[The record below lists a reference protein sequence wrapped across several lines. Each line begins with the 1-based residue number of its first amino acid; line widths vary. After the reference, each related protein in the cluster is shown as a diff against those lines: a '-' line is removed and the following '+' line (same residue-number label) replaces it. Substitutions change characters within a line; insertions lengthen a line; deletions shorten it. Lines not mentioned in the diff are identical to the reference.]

1 MRCESSTRYSTS
13 ASSHCPRPEL
23 RGRWLALALA
33 AALLATAPARPSHAE
48 APLAHAP
55 RVASYTLTAKL
66 DAAEHRVTARGTIEL
81 FNYTAVPLHELYLHL
96 YMNAFKNDE
105 SLFLRSPFGAGRS
118 GQHGGKWGYIDVKRL
133 YARESSSELWPN
145 HDPKSPGD
153 TDDETDVRVPLPAPL
168 EAGKTLTMD
177 VEFTVKLPEI
187 VERTGYVDDYHFV
200 AQWFPKLAR
209 LMPDGEFAHF
219 AFHPQSEFAAN
230 FGSYD
235 VTLDVPSRDVVGAT
249 GVCQA
254 AEGAAPAGRR
264 VLRCRADDVH
274 DFAWTSWPSFVERK
288 ARVGAVDVRV
298 LVPPGHARNAE
309 LELDTVRFG
318 LQNFGERF
326 GPYPYSTLTVV
337 HPPEAASDSG
347 GMEYPTLITT
357 GGPWYTPYS
366 GARAIEAVTIHEL
379 GHQWFY
385 GLFASD
391 EHRFPFLDEG
401 LNSYAEHSAL
411 GARYG
416 DGSAF
421 DGFGLAI
428 ANEALSRAIAAAR
441 GADEPMAQ
449 GAADFFSFR
458 SLGAIVYN
466 RTASL
471 FSTFERVYGKQ
482 NLALAFADYAA
493 FARFRH
499 PEPQQLVDAVRGRLG
514 DGAAR
519 NLERALFERATV
531 DYLVR
536 DVQSAGSDPA
546 AGVFDA
552 AEGRRTVPRLEVRP
566 PEHWVGHAIV
576 LRHGTLE
583 LPVQIELAFDD
594 GHRERREWNGEG
606 THYTVSC
613 RGPAKLVGVTVDPE
627 QRVLL
632 DDDLTNNA
640 AGSADQGAPRSLE
653 RLLYWSEL
661 LLGGGLP

>member
-1 MRCESSTRYSTS
+1 
-13 ASSHCPRPEL
+13 
-23 RGRWLALALA
+23 
-33 AALLATAPARPSHAE
+33 
-48 APLAHAP
+48 
-55 RVASYTLTAKL
+55 
-66 DAAEHRVTARGTIEL
+66 VTARGTIEL
-81 FNYTAVPLHELYLHL
+81 FNYTQVPLQELYLHL
-96 YMNAFKNDE
+96 YMNAFKNDR

-118 GQHGGKWGYIDVKRL
+118 GQHGSKWGYIDVKRL
-133 YARESSSELWPN
+133 YARELSSDLWPN
-145 HDPKSPGD
+145 HALKTPGD
-153 TDDETDVRVPLPAPL
+153 ADDETDVRVPLPLPL
-168 EAGKTLTMD
+168 AAGKTLTME
-177 VEFTVKLPEI
+177 VEFEVKLPEI

-200 AQWFPKLAR
+200 AQWFPKLAQ
-209 LMPDGEFAHF
+209 LMPDGQFAHF

-235 VTLDVPSRDVVGAT
+235 VTLDVPMGHVVGAT
-249 GVCQA
+249 GQCQA
-254 AEGAAPAGRR
+254 GIAAPAGRHAW
-264 VLRCRADDVH
+264 RCRADDVH
-274 DFAWTSWPSFVERK
+274 DFAWTSWPSFVELK
-288 ARVGAVDVRV
+288 AHLGAVDVRV
-298 LVPPGHARNAE
+298 LAPPGHTQNAQ
-309 LELDTVRFG
+309 LELDTLRFG
-318 LQNFGERF
+318 LQHFGERF
-326 GPYPYSTLTVV
+326 GPYPYPTLTVV
-337 HPPEAASDSG
+337 HPPEAAGDSG

-357 GGPWYTPYS
+357 GGSWYTPYS

-428 ANEALSRAIAAAR
+428 SHEALSRAIAAAR
-441 GADEPMAQ
+441 GADEPIAQ

-458 SLGAIVYN
+458 SLGALVYN

-482 NLALAFADYAA
+482 NLALALRDYAA

-499 PEPQQLVDAVRGRLG
+499 PEPPELVHAVRGRLG

-519 NLERALFERATV
+519 NLERALFERGQV

-536 DVQSAGSDPA
+536 DVQSAGSDPP

-552 AEGRRTVPRLEVRP
+552 AEGRRTVPRVEARP
-566 PEHWVGHAIV
+566 PEHWVGHAVV

-583 LPVQIELAFDD
+583 LPVQIELSFDD

-606 THYTVSC
+606 TRYVVSC
-613 RGPAKLVGVTVDPE
+613 RGPAKLIGVTVDPE

-640 AGSADQGAPRSLE
+640 ASTKDQGAPRSLE
-653 RLLYWSEL
+653 RLLYWAEL